1 MYNIKDNSTG
11 AFLTSWFTNGS
22 GEMFYNWGSQQDA
35 HDFETQNQEFL
46 EAMGGS
52 PGQFV
57 FIGKNPKPR

>member
-1 MYNIKDNSTG
+1 MYLIKDTYTG
-11 AFLTSWFTNGS
+11 AFLTSWFSNGE

-35 HDFETQNQEFL
+35 HEFPTQNQGFL
-46 EAMGGS
+46 DAIGGD